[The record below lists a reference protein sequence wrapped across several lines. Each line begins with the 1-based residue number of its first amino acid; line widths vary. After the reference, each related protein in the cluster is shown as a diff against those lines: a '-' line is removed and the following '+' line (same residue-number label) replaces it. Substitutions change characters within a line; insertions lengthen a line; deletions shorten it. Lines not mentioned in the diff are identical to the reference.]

1 MHHLSDGMRLV
12 ALHHTEMAEEHA
24 VLWAAVSSATESMLG
39 SSPSDTFRVEVV
51 SELAA
56 KF

>member
-1 MHHLSDGMRLV
+1 MRLV